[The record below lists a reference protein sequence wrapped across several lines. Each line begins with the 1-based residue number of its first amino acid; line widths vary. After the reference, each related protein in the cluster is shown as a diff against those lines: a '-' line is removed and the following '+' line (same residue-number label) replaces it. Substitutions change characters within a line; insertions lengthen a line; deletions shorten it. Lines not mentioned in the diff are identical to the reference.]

1 VQSPPVKSTFLVHE
15 VVALSGFTKHM
26 LDYLAREDIFAPSEG
41 GGRGRARH
49 YSYADVV
56 LLRAL
61 NSICVGKGKIR
72 HLRAAL
78 AKFRAEIGPMR
89 PGQRLDKQLFV
100 QGDELCFV
108 SAAEGSRQLR
118 TGQMTFSFVVDM
130 SAVSQG
136 VADGVVPVPGTLD
149 FALTEEAAA
158 KAESER
164 QKVWLALRTKRAVA

>member
-1 VQSPPVKSTFLVHE
+1 
-15 VVALSGFTKHM
+15 M
-26 LDYLAREDIFAPSEG
+26 LDYLAREDIFAPSEGG

-78 AKFRAEIGPMR
+78 SKFRAEIGPMR

-100 QGDELCFV
+100 LGDELYFV

-130 SAVSQG
+130 STVSQG
-136 VADGVVPVPGTLD
+136 VADGIVPVPGTLD
-149 FALTEEAAA
+149 FALTDEAAA
-158 KAESER
+158 QAEGER
-164 QKVWLALRTKRAVA
+164 QKVWTALRIKRAVA